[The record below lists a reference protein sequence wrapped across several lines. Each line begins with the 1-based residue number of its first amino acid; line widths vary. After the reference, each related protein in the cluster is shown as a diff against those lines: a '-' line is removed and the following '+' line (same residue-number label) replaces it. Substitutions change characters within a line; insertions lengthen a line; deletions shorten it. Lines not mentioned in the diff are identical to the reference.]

1 MWHPDISFR
10 SCNTHYSVPWY
21 HKRKLK
27 DDVPADMLPPPK
39 MLITEEKMVS
49 QLKGIHLSKD
59 YTSHGGGG
67 NSALADEGTSA
78 IGLEEKQSLPTLVMC
93 DEIRALHK
101 VVEPVLPKHI
111 MDKYQRPTNALVL
124 WQPPV
129 GDLGKYLKTFSHE
142 SAAITEKVMSSERP
156 SHTSTNGDVE
166 MNEDDDNNNNNAPPH
181 DLNGFFTRTI

>member
-1 MWHPDISFR
+1 MSFR
-10 SCNTHYSVPWY
+10 PNSAHYNVPWY

-27 DDVPADMLPPPK
+27 DEVPADLLPPPK
-39 MLITEEKMVS
+39 VLITEEKMVS

-59 YTSHGGGG
+59 YTSHGGGS
-67 NSALADEGTSA
+67 SALAEESAPA

-93 DEIRALHK
+93 DEIRALQK
-101 VVEPVLPKHI
+101 VVAPVLPKHI
-111 MDKYQRPTNALVL
+111 MDKYRRPTNALVL

-142 SAAITEKVMSSERP
+142 SAVTTDEVMNSERT
-156 SHTSTNGDVE
+156 SQTSTVGDVE
-166 MNEDDDNNNNNAPPH
+166 MNEDDDNNNSSPSH